1 MIQSLKKFKFLG
13 SRTLKTGISVFL
25 TALICGFFNL
35 PIIFAVITA
44 IVTIEH
50 TAADSIK
57 KAAVRFPASAI
68 GALLATTFY
77 GLFGKGA
84 LTFAL
89 VAMLTI
95 AVCHKLKLDAGIIV
109 ATITAT
115 AMIPDFQDQY
125 FVSFI
130 TRLGTTSIGIIIST
144 FVNFFLLPPNYSPMI
159 YKNINDLYN
168 HAGLLLKRIISDV
181 TAESKEKTRAIQ
193 RSYRQMTAHLE
204 QTHQLSQ
211 FQREEWKYH
220 RHTEEEM
227 VAFQLS
233 QRKLAAFQ
241 QIAYHLGNLQYVQT
255 KSSDFREDEKQL
267 LLELTEEYVRVLSDP
282 THTIR
287 EKQFEMVH
295 KLDDAFWKWKE
306 DHVVRQTA
314 YRHHLPPQTI
324 LIYELLCFHDVLEEL
339 QNLSHK
345 QKQLIKQCYG
355 SPGGQN
361 DTY

>member
-1 MIQSLKKFKFLG
+1 MFDTLKKFKIMG

-89 VAMLTI
+89 VAMATI
-95 AVCHKLKLDAGIIV
+95 AVCHKLKLDDGILV

-115 AMIPDFQDQY
+115 AMIPDFQDHHI
-125 FVSFI
+125 VSFFM
-130 TRLGTTSIGIIIST
+130 RLGTTSIGIIIST

-159 YKNINDLYN
+159 YKNINGLYN
-168 HAGLLLKRIISDV
+168 HAGLLVKRIINEV
-181 TAESKEKTRAIQ
+181 TAESKEKTRGIH
-193 RSYRQMTAHLE
+193 RSYRQLTAHLE
-204 QTHQLSQ
+204 KTFQLSRY
-211 FQREEWKYH
+211 QREEWKYH
-220 RHTEEEM
+220 RHSKEEM

-233 QRKLAAFQ
+233 QRKLGAFQ
-241 QIAYHLGNLQYVQT
+241 QIAYHLGNIQYVQT
-255 KSSDFREDEKQL
+255 KAADFTESEKGLLHSLSD
-267 LLELTEEYVRVLSDP
+267 EYARVLHDP
-282 THTIR
+282 THKIR
-287 EKQFEMVH
+287 EEQFQMVDQ
-295 KLDDAFWKWKE
+295 LDDVFWKWKE
-306 DHVVRQTA
+306 DHVEKETG

-324 LIYELLCFHDVLEEL
+324 LIYEMLCFHDVLEEL
-339 QNLSHK
+339 QNLSEK
-345 QKQLIKQCYG
+345 QRHIVEKCYVT
-355 SPGGQN
+355 QEN
-361 DTY
+361 

>member
-1 MIQSLKKFKFLG
+1 MEMLQAIKRFKLLG

-68 GALLATTFY
+68 GALLATAFY

-89 VAMLTI
+89 VAMATI
-95 AVCHKLKLDAGIIV
+95 AVCHKLKLDAGILV

-115 AMIPDFQDQY
+115 AMIPDFQDHY
-125 FVSFI
+125 FVSFF
-130 TRLGTTSIGIIIST
+130 TRLGTTSIGIIVST

-159 YKNINDLYN
+159 YKNINGLYN
-168 HAGLLLKRIISDV
+168 QAGLLLKRIIYDI
-181 TAESKEKTRAIQ
+181 TAESKEKTRSNQ
-193 RSYRQMTAHLE
+193 RSYRQLTAHLE
-204 QTHQLSQ
+204 KTLQLSSY
-211 FQREEWKYH
+211 QREEWKYH
-220 RHTEEEM
+220 RHTNEEM

-241 QIAYHLGNLQYVQT
+241 QIVYHLGNLQYVQT
-255 KSSDFREDEKQL
+255 KGSDFSESEKEL
-267 LLELTEEYVRVLSDP
+267 LHSLTDHYVRVLLDP
-282 THTIR
+282 THSIQ
-287 EKQFEMVH
+287 EEQFQNVAH
-295 KLDDAFWKWKE
+295 LDRLFWKWKE
-306 DHVVRQTA
+306 DHVIKKTT

-324 LIYELLCFHDVLEEL
+324 LLYEMLCFHDVLEEL
-339 QNLSHK
+339 QDLSAK
-345 QKQLIKQCYG
+345 QMALVEKCYLR
-355 SPGGQN
+355 
-361 DTY
+361 D

>member
-1 MIQSLKKFKFLG
+1 MVMLHTLKNFKILG

-68 GALLATTFY
+68 GALLATAFY

-89 VAMLTI
+89 VAMATI
-95 AVCHKLKLDAGIIV
+95 AVCHKLKLDDGILV

-125 FVSFI
+125 FVSFF

-144 FVNFFLLPPNYSPMI
+144 FVNFFLLPPNYSPTI
-159 YKNINDLYN
+159 YKNINGLYN
-168 HAGLLLKRIISDV
+168 QAGLLLRGIIESV
-181 TAESKEKTRAIQ
+181 TAESKEKSRGIQ
-193 RSYRQMTAHLE
+193 RSYRQLTAHLE
-204 QTHQLSQ
+204 KTNQLSRY
-211 FQREEWKYH
+211 QREEWKYH
-220 RHTEEEM
+220 RHTDEEM
-227 VAFQLS
+227 VSFQLS

-255 KSSDFREDEKQL
+255 KASDFTESEKEL
-267 LLELTEEYVRVLSDP
+267 LLELTDEYVNVLLDP
-282 THTIR
+282 AHSISER
-287 EKQFEMVH
+287 QFNMVH
-295 KLDDAFWKWKE
+295 QLDEAFWKWKE
-306 DHVVRQTA
+306 EHVVKQTG

-324 LIYELLCFHDVLEEL
+324 LIYEMLCFHDVLEEL
-339 QNLSHK
+339 QNLSEK
-345 QKQLIKQCYG
+345 QMHVVKRCYF
-355 SPGGQN
+355 
-361 DTY
+361 